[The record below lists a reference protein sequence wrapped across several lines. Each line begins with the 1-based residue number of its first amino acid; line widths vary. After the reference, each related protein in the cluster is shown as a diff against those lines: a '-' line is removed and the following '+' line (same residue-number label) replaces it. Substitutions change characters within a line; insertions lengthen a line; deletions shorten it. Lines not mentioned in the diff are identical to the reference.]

1 MHRLQLPLGLAVVA
15 LGAGVALAAQRGG
28 REPRVSFA
36 RDVQPVLTSKCATCH
51 PGSFPYLDLRPGEA
65 YDAMV
70 RVPAETDPA
79 FEIVLPGRP
88 ELSYLLTHHPDPSNA
103 RLLTEAERSRI
114 ARWIAQGAR
123 P

>member
-1 MHRLQLPLGLAVVA
+1 MHRFQLPLGLGVIA
-15 LGAGVALAAQRGG
+15 LGAVLVLAARGG
-28 REPRVSFA
+28 GHEPRVSFA
-36 RDVQPVLTSKCATCH
+36 GEIQPILTTKCATCH
-51 PGSFPYLDLRPGEA
+51 PGSFPNHDQRPGRA

-103 RLLTEAERSRI
+103 RLLTAQERSRI
-114 ARWIAQGAR
+114 AKWIADGAKR
-123 P
+123 

>member
-15 LGAGVALAAQRGG
+15 LVAGIAFAAQRGG
-28 REPRVSFA
+28 HDPRVSFA
-36 RDVQPVLTSKCATCH
+36 RDVQPILTTKCATCH
-51 PGSFPYLDLRPGEA
+51 PGSFPYLDLRPGKA

-70 RVPAETDPA
+70 RVPAETNPA

-103 RLLTEAERSRI
+103 RLLTAAERSRI
-114 ARWIAQGAR
+114 AEWIADGAPR
-123 P
+123 

>member
-1 MHRLQLPLGLAVVA
+1 MLVF
-15 LGAGVALAAQRGG
+15 AARGG
-28 REPRVSFA
+28 GHEPRVSFA
-36 RDVQPVLTSKCATCH
+36 GEIQPILTTKCATCH
-51 PGSFPYLDLRPGEA
+51 PGSFPYLDLRPGRA

-103 RLLTEAERSRI
+103 HLLTAQERSRI
-114 ARWIAQGAR
+114 AEWIADGAKR
-123 P
+123 